1 MSFLAG
7 APCDEVENEI
17 TELLKFDDPPIWSV
31 GKFRGVA
38 SKIAATEPSPEDFMA
53 KDEEVRSSVLQLLG
67 EGRQQLLQPV
77 LRGECAPTV

>member
-1 MSFLAG
+1 LRRRS
-7 APCDEVENEI
+7 
-17 TELLKFDDPPIWSV
+17 TRQS
-31 GKFRGVA
+31 
-38 SKIAATEPSPEDFMA
+38 PSPEDFMA